1 MRLPSSSSLLLAS
14 LAVSSSSSS
23 LSALAAPVGDG
34 PVPGPPP
41 PSVPPQGSDDAMA
54 QPNGT
59 PASCTITFLSDTA
72 TAYLPVQA
80 SGLVDKLIVTLPL
93 PPDLVNAIPGLIHG
107 ILDPLVGKDAPTAR
121 EAPQTTRAE
130 EADHGR
136 GEHAASE
143 GSSMQPSSMRPFT
156 SQPEAS
162 TPPAA
167 RRQDAPVIAPN
178 PPAGCSS
185 QPSSQSGPVTVRR
198 QYGGTSAES
207 QGKSPAPNPPPLPP
221 LPGLAPP
228 APPAP
233 SGSVAGGSADGTTG

>member
-1 MRLPSSSSLLLAS
+1 MTSKPTPLPRLLPFESFFMRLPSSSSLLLAS

-34 PVPGPPP
+34 PAPGPPP

-54 QPNGT
+54 QPNG
-59 PASCTITFLSDTA
+59 
-72 TAYLPVQA
+72 YLQA
-80 SGLVDKLIVTLPL
+80 S
-93 PPDLVNAIPGLIHG
+93 
-107 ILDPLVGKDAPTAR
+107 DPLIGQDAPKAR

-143 GSSMQPSSMRPFT
+143 GSSMQPFT

-162 TPPAA
+162 TPPVAG
-167 RRQDAPVIAPN
+167 RQDAPVIAPN

-185 QPSSQSGPVTVRR
+185 QPSPQSGP
-198 QYGGTSAES
+198 A
-207 QGKSPAPNPPPLPP
+207 NLLPPILPSSPLPS
-221 LPGLAPP
+221 LPDPAPP

-233 SGSVAGGSADGTTG
+233 SGSAAGGSADGTTTG